1 MSPLEVA
8 RHVLKVVLNNQV
20 SVSKLDPSAVL
31 VAGIGHLIVTVALL
45 CIETEVL
52 RQVKQERAVVTRS
65 RELRRPAMRGIA
77 TDNEPGVAVVLAS
90 HSPILVIGL
99 HLQDDNVRLPH
110 QVLLVF
116 ESLKHSLD

>member
-8 RHVLKVVLNNQV
+8 RHVLEVVLNDQV
-20 SVSKLDPSAVL
+20 GVSKLDPSTVL
-31 VAGIGHLIVTVALL
+31 VTGIGHLIVTVALL

-52 RQVKQERAVVTRS
+52 RQVKQERAVVTRG

-77 TDNEPGVAVVLAS
+77 TDNEAGVAVVLAA

>member
-20 SVSKLDPSAVL
+20 GVSKLDPSAVL

-52 RQVKQERAVVTRS
+52 RQVKQERAVVTRG
-65 RELRRPAMRGIA
+65 RELRGPAMRGIA
-77 TDNEPGVAVVLAS
+77 TDNEAGVAVVLAS

>member
-8 RHVLKVVLNNQV
+8 RHVLKVVLNDQV
-20 SVSKLDPSAVL
+20 GVSKLDPSTVL
-31 VAGIGHLIVTVALL
+31 VTGIGHLIVTVALL

-52 RQVKQERAVVTRS
+52 RQVKQERAVVTRGW
-65 RELRRPAMRGIA
+65 ELRGPAMRGIA
-77 TDNEPGVAVVLAS
+77 TDNEAGVAVVLAS